1 MSGTTATK
9 SASGTRAVAQQL
21 IAALE
26 REHATTM
33 KVLQAFPPEQAEL
46 RPHPTCKSA
55 RELAFV
61 FALERGLA
69 RLVYDNAFANGGP
82 SGGTPEVPASWS
94 AVLDAI
100 RAGQRELLDVLRAAD
115 DEALAEKVK
124 FFTGPKTLGD
134 YTRQEFLWFLVH
146 DEIHHRGQ
154 FSIYLRMSGA
164 KVPSIYGP
172 SADEPWM

>member
-1 MSGTTATK
+1 MSNAATAARPGVAP
-9 SASGTRAVAQQL
+9 SAQQQL
-21 IAALE
+21 IQAFE

-33 KVLQAFPPEQAEL
+33 KVLRAFPAEKSEL
-46 RPHPTCKSA
+46 RPCASCKTA

-61 FALERGLA
+61 FALDRGLA

-82 SGGTPEVPASWS
+82 TGQAPEVPESWS
-94 AVLDAI
+94 DVLAAI
-100 RAGQRELLDVLRAAD
+100 EEGQRGLLDLLRSAD
-115 DEALAEKVK
+115 DAALNEKVT
-124 FFTGPKTLGD
+124 FFTGPKTMGE
-134 YTRQEFLWFLVH
+134 YTRREFLWFLVH

-172 SADEPWM
+172 SGDEPWM